1 MFSEG
6 DSTID
11 HDAESLSLVTDI
23 QQTPAFN
30 LGKHECVWKVKSKD
44 YHNREKK
51 EAAHRS
57 LLLVVKGFD
66 STATKSDVLKKIN
79 TIRSAFRKEQRKVTA
94 SQRSGSGTDDIYVPK
109 LWYYSELLFLID
121 QEECLGGTSNL
132 GEGRVSED
140 EVRELNYY
148 HWAIESSLK
157 LLEPLPILP
166 LQHLNLKIL
175 LNGKKNC
182 PRGDQ
187 VLVNIGTNDW
197 QQQKEEDHYDAF
209 GKNVAQKLRL
219 LNNEQR
225 IYAQKIINDALFE
238 AELGG
243 LTRFAT
249 VNPGILYSSF
259 HNTIGS

>member
-1 MFSEG
+1 MASWSK
-6 DSTID
+6 D
-11 HDAESLSLVTDI
+11 
-23 QQTPAFN
+23 N
-30 LGKHECVWKVKSKD
+30 LLQFIEEFRKHECVWKVKSKD

-79 TIRSAFRKEQRKVTA
+79 NIRSAFRKEQRKVTA

-109 LWYYSELLFLID
+109 LWYYRELLFLID

-132 GEGRVSED
+132 GEGRSW
-140 EVRELNYY
+140 L
-148 HWAIESSLK
+148 
-157 LLEPLPILP
+157 IL
-166 LQHLNLKIL
+166 
-175 LNGKKNC
+175 
-182 PRGDQ
+182 D
-187 VLVNIGTNDW
+187 NDW
-197 QQQKEEDHYDAF
+197 QQQKKKITTDAF

-249 VNPGILYSSF
+249 VNPGILYSSSTTPSAASVTPSSGGRSTYEPMYDDTAMSGF
-259 HNTIGS
+259 SVNYTNLN